1 SVGGL
6 TGTGATAEKGLAE
19 APAPARAA
27 ISARSLSK
35 AFRLPHEKYTTVKD
49 RVVHP
54 FGSRSYGTLQALDD
68 VSFDVRRGEFFGVVG
83 KNGSGKSTLLKCLA
97 GIYRVDA
104 GEVEVTGRVAPFIEL
119 GVGFNHEMTAR
130 DNAVMNATMLGLSP
144 REAHRRFDSM
154 VEFAELEEFVDLKL
168 KNYSSGMIARLA
180 FSVTV
185 QVDADVLLFDEV
197 LAVGDGSF
205 QQKCLARFE
214 ELRAAGRTVVLV
226 THDMEVVKRL
236 CDRALLLHEGRVAD
250 LGEPAAVARSY
261 DELNRTARLGRRYA
275 RGDTPSEEAP
285 ARRSR
290 RRRRDRIRP
299 PRPAPAAEVRRTLA
313 VARALAVAQFKLR
326 YLDSALSYL
335 WSVMRPLAYFA
346 VLYLFVT
353 RVAGLDH
360 GVAHYPAYLFTA
372 VMLWTYFEQTA
383 SAAVQSLVDNEPL
396 LRTVPLPR
404 VSIPISVLIGAF
416 FDLCANLLAVLAVL
430 LLSGVDPRAGW
441 LELPLLV
448 LLLSILAGGAALF
461 LSALY
466 VRFRDVN
473 QIWIV
478 ISQALF
484 FGTPIFYVVGKFG
497 AGTAHTVMANPLA
510 AIFTEMRHA
519 LIDPGAP
526 SAAAAIGGAP
536 RLLIPLAVT
545 AAVVALGAWV
555 FRRESPWVA
564 ENL

>member
-1 SVGGL
+1 MI
-6 TGTGATAEKGLAE
+6 GTSATAEARRAAAE
-19 APAPARAA
+19 APAAAAAAA
-27 ISARSLSK
+27 ISAHSLSK
-35 AFRLPHEKYTTVKD
+35 AFRLPHEKYTTVKE

-68 VSFDVRRGEFFGVVG
+68 VSFDVRPGEFFGVVG

-104 GEVEVTGRVAPFIEL
+104 GKVEVAGRVAPFIEL
-119 GVGFNHEMTAR
+119 GVGFNHELTAR

-144 REAHRRFDSM
+144 KEARRRFDSM
-154 VEFAELEEFVDLKL
+154 VEFAELEDFVDLKL
-168 KNYSSGMIARLA
+168 KNYSSGMLVRLA

-205 QQKCLARFE
+205 QQKCFARFE

-226 THDMEVVKRL
+226 THDMPTVTRL

-250 LGEPAAVARSY
+250 LGEPGTVARSY
-261 DELNRTARLGRRYA
+261 DELNRTERLGRGHA
-275 RGDTPSEEAP
+275 RGDTPSDEAR
-285 ARRSR
+285 ARRRRSR
-290 RRRRDRIRP
+290 RSRIRR
-299 PRPAPAAEVRRTLA
+299 PRPASPAELRRTLV
-313 VARALAVAQFKLR
+313 VARELAVAQFKLR

-335 WSVMRPLAYFA
+335 WSVMRPLAYFG

-353 RVAGLDH
+353 RVAGLDA

-372 VMLWTYFEQTA
+372 VMLWTYFEQTG
-383 SAAVQSLVDNEPL
+383 SAAVQSLVDSEPL

-416 FDLCANLLAVLAVL
+416 FDLCANLLAVLIVL
-430 LLSGVDPRAGW
+430 LVSGVEPRAGW
-441 LELPLLV
+441 VELPLLV
-448 LLLSILAGGAALF
+448 LLLSILAGGTALL

-478 ISQALF
+478 LSQALF
-484 FGTPIFYVVGKFG
+484 FGTPIFYVVGRFDLH
-497 AGTAHTVMANPLA
+497 TAHVVMANPLA

-519 LIDPGAP
+519 VIEPGAP

-536 RLLIPLAVT
+536 KLLIPLAVT
-545 AAVVALGAWV
+545 VAVVGVGAWV